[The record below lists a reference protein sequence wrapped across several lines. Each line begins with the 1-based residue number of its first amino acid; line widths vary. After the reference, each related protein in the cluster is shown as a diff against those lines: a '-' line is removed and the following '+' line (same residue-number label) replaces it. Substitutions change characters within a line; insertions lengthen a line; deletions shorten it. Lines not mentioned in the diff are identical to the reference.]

1 MNDAVTNGR
10 RRRIGPPSNGLG
22 WDVARALV
30 RVLCLIVAV
39 CAAGLSPS
47 AVRAA
52 ILTVD
57 APPRLAAVAA
67 RIEAVDLARLEADL
81 RRAGLALPERIAV
94 TLIPDDDLRARTVP
108 RWIVGLAFGSSNLA
122 IFPGRVL
129 PYPHDS
135 VESVFRHEVAHLAL
149 DARGGGRELPRWF
162 HEGVAMSVDIG
173 WGIEGQ
179 FRLLLDMAREP
190 GTGDL
195 ARLFAS
201 RAQPDAARAYG
212 LSAALVA
219 DIRRR
224 HGAAVPGAI
233 AARVAGGDSFASAFA
248 IETGTTPDL
257 AAVRAWSTYV
267 RWTPWLP
274 ALTGGSAVW
283 AFILALAGAAWIAR
297 RRARARRRR
306 RWEEEDEVPGDQ
318 L

>member
-1 MNDAVTNGR
+1 
-10 RRRIGPPSNGLG
+10 
-22 WDVARALV
+22 VARALV
-30 RVLCLIVAV
+30 RPLLLTVAL
-39 CAAGLSPS
+39 CAAALPPPS
-47 AVRAA
+47 VRAA
-52 ILTVD
+52 ALTVE
-57 APPRLAAVAA
+57 APPQLTGVAA
-67 RIEAVDLARLEADL
+67 RIEAVDMARLEADL

-149 DARGGGRELPRWF
+149 DARAGGRELPRWF
-162 HEGVAMSVDIG
+162 HEGVAMSVDTG
-173 WGIEGQ
+173 WGMDGR
-179 FRLLLDMAREP
+179 FRLLFEMARDP
-190 GTGDL
+190 GTADL

-219 DIRRR
+219 DVRRR
-224 HGAAVPGAI
+224 HGPAVPGAI
-233 AARVAGGDSFASAFA
+233 AARVAGGASFASAFA
-248 IETGTTPDL
+248 IETGETPDL
-257 AAVRAWSTYV
+257 AAARAWSTYV

-274 ALTGGSAVW
+274 ALTSGSAIW
-283 AFILALAGAAWIAR
+283 TLILALAGAAWIAR

-306 RWEEEDEVPGDQ
+306 RWEEEDETPPREAGSA
-318 L
+318 